1 MSFPVV
7 SELGLVDSSI
17 TRDVN
22 QSVGEIME
30 CNRIIHSFSSSDRFC
45 VVGISR
51 KGPQVIRS
59 LVRKNYPKVGIKS
72 MFFFNTA

>member
-1 MSFPVV
+1 
-7 SELGLVDSSI
+7 
-17 TRDVN
+17 
-22 QSVGEIME
+22 ME

-59 LVRKNYPKVGIKS
+59 LVRKNYLKVGIKS
-72 MFFFNTA
+72 MFIFNTACKIVIKITILHYQITLFSA

>member
-1 MSFPVV
+1 
-7 SELGLVDSSI
+7 
-17 TRDVN
+17 
-22 QSVGEIME
+22 ME